1 MSNNRQKFDEE
12 FKKNA
17 VRLSYASSKTVQEVA
32 DDLGIVVSML
42 YRWRKRYTPQGDK
55 TQYETMEEENR
66 ALRLENAELKME
78 RDMLKKAAA
87 YVCPEETTKRFKL
100 Y

>member
-55 TQYETMEEENR
+55 TQYATMEEENR

-87 YVCPEETTKRFKL
+87 YFAKNQK
-100 Y
+100 

>member
-1 MSNNRQKFDEE
+1 MSNNRQKFNEE

-32 DDLGIVVSML
+32 DNLGIAVSML

-55 TQYETMEEENR
+55 TQYATMEDENR
-66 ALRLENAELKME
+66 ALRLEVAELRME

-87 YVCPEETTKRFKL
+87 YFAKNQK
-100 Y
+100 

>member
-32 DDLGIVVSML
+32 DNLGIAVSML

-55 TQYETMEEENR
+55 TQYATMEEKNR
-66 ALRLENAELKME
+66 ALRLEVAELQME

-87 YVCPEETTKRFKL
+87 YFAKNQK
-100 Y
+100 

>member
-1 MSNNRQKFDEE
+1 MPNKRQKFDEE

-17 VRLSYASSKTVQEVA
+17 VRLSYASSKPIQEVA
-32 DDLGIVVSML
+32 NDLGLAVSQL

-55 TQYETMEEENR
+55 TQYATLEEEYR
-66 ALRLENAELKME
+66 ALRLEVAELRIE

-87 YVCPEETTKRFKL
+87 YFAKNQK
-100 Y
+100 

>member
-17 VRLSYASSKTVQEVA
+17 VRLSYASNKTVQAVA
-32 DDLGIVVSML
+32 DDLGIAVSQM

-55 TQYETMEEENR
+55 TQYATMEEENR
-66 ALRLENAELKME
+66 ALRLEVAELLIE
-78 RDMLKKAAA
+78 QDMLKKAAA
-87 YVCPEETTKRFKL
+87 FFAKNQK
-100 Y
+100 

>member
-1 MSNNRQKFDEE
+1 MSSNRQKYDEE

-17 VRLSYASSKTVQEVA
+17 VRLSCASNKTIKAIA
-32 DDLGIVVSML
+32 DDLGVAESVL

-55 TQYETMEEENR
+55 TQYATMEEENR
-66 ALRLENAELKME
+66 SLRLELAELRIE

-87 YVCPEETTKRFKL
+87 YFAKNQK
-100 Y
+100 

>member
-1 MSNNRQKFDEE
+1 MSNSRQKFDEE

-32 DDLGIVVSML
+32 DNLGIAVSML
-42 YRWRKRYTPQGDK
+42 YRWRKRYTSQGDK
-55 TQYETMEEENR
+55 TQYATMEEENR
-66 ALRLENAELKME
+66 ALRLEVVELRME

-87 YVCPEETTKRFKL
+87 YFAKNQK
-100 Y
+100 

>member
-17 VRLSYASSKTVQEVA
+17 VRLSYASNKTVQAVA
-32 DDLGIVVSML
+32 DDLGIAVSHM

-55 TQYETMEEENR
+55 TQYATMEEENR
-66 ALRLENAELKME
+66 ALRLEVAELQIE
-78 RDMLKKAAA
+78 QDMLKKAAA
-87 YVCPEETTKRFKL
+87 FVCHDET
-100 Y
+100 

>member
-17 VRLSYASSKTVQEVA
+17 VRLSYASSKTVKEVA
-32 DDLGIVVSML
+32 DDLGIALSQL
-42 YRWRKRYTPQGDK
+42 YRWRKRFTPQGDK
-55 TQYETMEEENR
+55 TQYATMEEENR
-66 ALRLENAELKME
+66 ALRLELAELRME

-87 YVCPEETTKRFKL
+87 YFAKNQK
-100 Y
+100 

>member
-17 VRLSYASSKTVQEVA
+17 VRLSYASNKTIKEVS
-32 DDLGIVVSML
+32 DDLGIAVSQM

-55 TQYETMEEENR
+55 TEYATMEEENR
-66 ALRLENAELKME
+66 TLRLEVAELRME

-87 YVCPEETTKRFKL
+87 YFAKNQK
-100 Y
+100 

>member
-1 MSNNRQKFDEE
+1 MPNKRQKFDEE

-17 VRLSYASSKTVQEVA
+17 VRLSYASNKTIQEVA
-32 DDLGIVVSML
+32 NDLGLAVNQL

-55 TQYETMEEENR
+55 TQYATPEEEYR
-66 ALRLENAELKME
+66 ALRLEVAELRIE

-87 YVCPEETTKRFKL
+87 YFAKNQK
-100 Y
+100 

>member
-17 VRLSYASSKTVQEVA
+17 VRLSYASNKTVQAVA
-32 DDLGIVVSML
+32 DDLGIAVSQM

-55 TQYETMEEENR
+55 TQYATMEEENR
-66 ALRLENAELKME
+66 ALRLEVAELLIE
-78 RDMLKKAAA
+78 QDMLKKAATFFA
-87 YVCPEETTKRFKL
+87 KNQK
-100 Y
+100 

>member
-17 VRLSYASSKTVQEVA
+17 VRLSYASSKTVKEVA
-32 DDLGIVVSML
+32 DDLGIALSQL
-42 YRWRKRYTPQGDK
+42 YRWRKRYTPRGDK
-55 TQYETMEEENR
+55 TQYATMEEENR
-66 ALRLENAELKME
+66 ALRLELAELRME

-87 YVCPEETTKRFKL
+87 YFAKL
-100 Y
+100 QK